1 MNTKHFL
8 EIKFLS
14 FREKPEVDMFKFN
27 GQTYNIKPD
36 EEKRLEIPQ
45 SFFDEDESKKGL
57 LKLFGNSNLINECI
71 LEIFKG
77 YNYFYC
83 FLDEK
88 GYTFQLLFIKI
99 QPIIKIP
106 LYKQQ
111 YYDIIKYDTN
121 NTKDRK
127 RYTFVNANFFS
138 IMINSKYFTIPEFI
152 SDFNSYQ
159 LSFYDLDK
167 KLVLK
172 RPILLDE
179 DDKNTFLKAFVR
191 YYSMSSLFK
200 EEIEKKIKN
209 NTLKE
214 IEKCL
219 EFYKCLDPIKFY
231 LNKNK
236 SKLDQMFNQLLHI
249 DFYQNILLYNIIT
262 CLIHK
267 IPLKDVIQYYFQTV
281 KSIKENNSLKIY
293 QKILLIE
300 CFVSLLFECK
310 SKEELEK
317 ANFSY
322 YLMDSKEDDSV
333 LDLVDK
339 FFKNYRNKITEES
352 PVFRKLIELDGD
364 SGIYKNESYYCFNM
378 QNLEELK
385 KHLKE
390 IETNIFVIHDLNN
403 KSFAYTNTRS
413 GIVLINVHNI
423 KQYKFFNYPLDKK
436 LTKDN
441 KEIGEIIASK
451 IIYYMLHEINGHKK
465 FSYKKN
471 KDENSP
477 TKFIEDGKIYTL
489 CEKNSNLK
497 GENVIKIVPEGK
509 IGEDGFFYELI
520 YGKII
525 DCFVF
530 EILDNLN
537 DFSDLLSE
545 VDLWVND
552 FDSLREYV
560 KYKYAL
566 QQFGSDFKS
575 EKSSIKEKIN
585 DYKNKCLELQKNK
598 LIYIDTFFTK
608 EKIKKY
614 TKKKTK
620 KESDKTSNLKKE
632 KYSFKQL
639 KDESSSPNNL
649 KKDDE
654 NEENEE
660 NEENVENEENIKNE
674 YIKKLMTIEEEEEEE
689 EENEGEEEK
698 NKKKISEEER
708 DKLLMKLPYET
719 LLILEQTG
727 ILTKIEV
734 NSLVERR
741 KRSLFTS
748 VRYRCIIDN
757 NT

>member
-1 MNTKHFL
+1 MKSH
-8 EIKFLS
+8 I
-14 FREKPEVDMFKFN
+14 
-27 GQTYNIKPD
+27 YIY
-36 EEKRLEIPQ
+36 
-45 SFFDEDESKKGL
+45 KKERIG
-57 LKLFGNSNLINECI
+57 
-71 LEIFKG
+71 
-77 YNYFYC
+77 
-83 FLDEK
+83 
-88 GYTFQLLFIKI
+88 
-99 QPIIKIP
+99 
-106 LYKQQ
+106 
-111 YYDIIKYDTN
+111 
-121 NTKDRK
+121 
-127 RYTFVNANFFS
+127 
-138 IMINSKYFTIPEFI
+138 
-152 SDFNSYQ
+152 
-159 LSFYDLDK
+159 
-167 KLVLK
+167 
-172 RPILLDE
+172 
-179 DDKNTFLKAFVR
+179 
-191 YYSMSSLFK
+191 
-200 EEIEKKIKN
+200 
-209 NTLKE
+209 
-214 IEKCL
+214 KCL
-219 EFYKCLDPIKFY
+219 ESYRFLENIQYK

-236 SKLDQMFNQLLHI
+236 SKLEYMFDNYLSI
-249 DFYQNILLYNIIT
+249 EFYQNILLHKIIT
-262 CLIHK
+262 VLQNNAYI
-267 IPLKDVIQYYFQTV
+267 KDIIEYYFKTV
-281 KSIKENNSLKIY
+281 KSIKEKNSLKIY
-293 QKILLIE
+293 QKILLIQ
-300 CFVSLLFECK
+300 CFTCIVYECK
-310 SKEELEK
+310 TKEELEQAQFK
-317 ANFSY
+317 F
-322 YLMDSKEDDSV
+322 YLMEKKDENSV
-333 LDLVDK
+333 LDLVEK
-339 FFKNYRNKITEES
+339 FFKTYIDKITEES
-352 PVFRKLIELDGD
+352 PVFLKLIELNGD
-364 SGIYKNESYYCFNM
+364 LGLYKNELFYCFNM

>member
-1 MNTKHFL
+1 MNTKYFL

-111 YYDIIKYDTN
+111 YYDISKYDTN

-159 LSFYDLDK
+159 LSFYDLNK

-172 RPILLDE
+172 RPILLD
-179 DDKNTFLKAFVR
+179 DNDKNTFLKTFDR
-191 YYSMSSLFK
+191 YYSISSLFK
-200 EEIEKKIKN
+200 EEIEKKIKKDR
-209 NTLKE
+209 LKE

-219 EFYKCLDPIKFY
+219 EFYKCLEPIKFY

-236 SKLDQMFNQLLHI
+236 SKLGQMFYQLSHI
-249 DFYQNILLYNIIT
+249 DFYQNILLYNIII

-267 IPLKDVIQYYFQTV
+267 IPLKDIIQYYFQTV

-322 YLMDSKEDDSV
+322 YLMDSKDDDSV

-352 PVFRKLIELDGD
+352 PVFR
-364 SGIYKNESYYCFNM
+364 
-378 QNLEELK
+378 
-385 KHLKE
+385 
-390 IETNIFVIHDLNN
+390 
-403 KSFAYTNTRS
+403 
-413 GIVLINVHNI
+413 
-423 KQYKFFNYPLDKK
+423 
-436 LTKDN
+436 
-441 KEIGEIIASK
+441 
-451 IIYYMLHEINGHKK
+451 
-465 FSYKKN
+465 
-471 KDENSP
+471 
-477 TKFIEDGKIYTL
+477 
-489 CEKNSNLK
+489 
-497 GENVIKIVPEGK
+497 
-509 IGEDGFFYELI
+509 
-520 YGKII
+520 
-525 DCFVF
+525 
-530 EILDNLN
+530 
-537 DFSDLLSE
+537 
-545 VDLWVND
+545 
-552 FDSLREYV
+552 
-560 KYKYAL
+560 
-566 QQFGSDFKS
+566 
-575 EKSSIKEKIN
+575 
-585 DYKNKCLELQKNK
+585 
-598 LIYIDTFFTK
+598 
-608 EKIKKY
+608 
-614 TKKKTK
+614 
-620 KESDKTSNLKKE
+620 
-632 KYSFKQL
+632 
-639 KDESSSPNNL
+639 
-649 KKDDE
+649 
-654 NEENEE
+654 
-660 NEENVENEENIKNE
+660 
-674 YIKKLMTIEEEEEEE
+674 
-689 EENEGEEEK
+689 
-698 NKKKISEEER
+698 
-708 DKLLMKLPYET
+708 
-719 LLILEQTG
+719 
-727 ILTKIEV
+727 
-734 NSLVERR
+734 
-741 KRSLFTS
+741 
-748 VRYRCIIDN
+748 
-757 NT
+757 